1 MVRRSFLDAL
11 GEHFVGLENYQQVW
25 NNVAFRQAAWNTGRF
40 LLICVPLLLLLSLL
54 GALLIQRLCRG
65 KDFFKSTF
73 LFPMAIPVASLTLL
87 WRLFFD
93 QYGFLNKFL
102 EKLAVPRQNWLNS
115 PITFGVL
122 VFTYI
127 WKNFGYDMI
136 LWLAGLAEIPREL
149 YEAASVDGAGR
160 LQQFW
165 YVTLP
170 GIRGSVFVITI
181 LSMVNCFKVYREAYL
196 LGGNYPHESI
206 YLLQH
211 IFNNWF
217 LNLDI
222 QKMAAG
228 SVLLALVMF
237 GVMLLIWHKNR
248 EA

>member
-1 MVRRSFLDAL
+1 
-11 GEHFVGLENYQQVW
+11 
-25 NNVAFRQAAWNTGRF
+25 
-40 LLICVPLLLLLSLL
+40 
-54 GALLIQRLCRG
+54 
-65 KDFFKSTF
+65 
-73 LFPMAIPVASLTLL
+73 
-87 WRLFFD
+87 
-93 QYGFLNKFL
+93 
-102 EKLAVPRQNWLNS
+102 
-115 PITFGVL
+115 
-122 VFTYI
+122 
-127 WKNFGYDMI
+127 MI